1 VSPARRRPT
10 ALVTGASRGIGRA
23 IALALADRGHD
34 VAITA
39 RTVVEGSGPDG
50 LPGSLQTTAA
60 EIAARG
66 GAALPVPLDL
76 LEPAALGP
84 AVERVLGAWGRID
97 VLVNNA
103 IYVGPGGNDRFLSVD
118 PAEIEKRVYGNLT
131 AQLLL
136 TQLVA
141 RAMVDAG
148 GGTVVNVTSA
158 AGMFDP
164 RRPVGEGGWA
174 VSYGCSKGGFHRMA
188 GVLAAELGPAGLRFY
203 NLEPGYVATERVLAL
218 SELSFVAERGVP
230 PELVG
235 AVAAWLL
242 ERPDGEIKNGATL
255 HAQEYAEAA
264 AAYFPAAAQPVPA
277 GDSSSAGT

>member
-1 VSPARRRPT
+1 MNADERRPT

-23 IALALADRGHD
+23 IALALAAHGYD
-34 VAITA
+34 VAVTA

-60 EIAARG
+60 EIAERG
-66 GAALPVPLDL
+66 GRALPVPLDL
-76 LEPAALGP
+76 LDPAALAP
-84 AVERVLGAWGRID
+84 AVEQVLATWGRID

-118 PAEIEKRVYGNLT
+118 PAEIEKRIYGNLT

-136 TQLVA
+136 TQLVV
-141 RAMVDAG
+141 RGMVDAG
-148 GGTVVNVTSA
+148 GGTVVNVTSG

-164 RRPVGEGGWA
+164 QRPVGEGGWA
-174 VSYGCSKGGFHRMA
+174 VTYGCSKGGFHRMA
-188 GVLAAELGPAGLRFY
+188 GVLAAELGGQGLRFY
-203 NLEPGYVATERVLAL
+203 NLEPGYIATERVLAQPGL
-218 SELSFVAERGVP
+218 SWVAQRGAP

-242 ERPDGEIKNGATL
+242 DRPDGEVRNGATL
-255 HAQEYAEAA
+255 HAQEHADAA
-264 AAYFPAAAQPVPA
+264 APYFPAGQPE
-277 GDSSSAGT
+277 SSSAGT